1 MDNPGFMSAQPAET
15 SSASSLPW
23 RDALKVY
30 LEPATLRMLALGFS
44 AGLPLLLVLGTLSF
58 RLREAGIDR
67 TTIGYLSWVGL
78 AYGFKWVW
86 APLVDRLPLPPLT
99 TLLGRRRGWLLLAQG
114 LVIAGLVG
122 MALNDPRQGLQPLI
136 WCALLVAFGSATQD
150 IALDAFRIE
159 SAETR
164 KQAALAAAY
173 QTGYRLAM
181 IWAGAGVLW
190 VAAWAEVAPVAG
202 VTGAA
207 AYQNGAWKTAY
218 LVMAASMAVGV
229 LTVLLSPE
237 PSPVN
242 RQAETIDTAATR
254 EQVAATGIPVY
265 GAMLALAMIVLVPV
279 AVAFNVQFSVLVGV
293 LLFYLTPAA
302 LVYIALVVLAA
313 RMKWRVRVPP
323 QALSLVVW
331 FIHAFYRPFADFIRR
346 YKWQAAL
353 ILALIAIYRISDV
366 VMGIMANPFYVDMG
380 FTKDEVATVSKIY
393 GVVMTLVGAFVG
405 GVLSMRLGVMRVLM
419 LGAVLSAA
427 SNLLFAWLAS
437 RGHDLTALIAV
448 VSADNLA
455 GGIAS
460 AAFIAY
466 LSSLTNISYSAT
478 QYALFSSLMLLLPK
492 FIAGYS
498 GVFVDAYGYAPFFTA
513 TALLG
518 VPVLLLVALAA
529 RITTTTAP
537 AERQ

>member
-1 MDNPGFMSAQPAET
+1 MSAPSAAEATPA
-15 SSASSLPW
+15 LPW

-44 AGLPLLLVLGTLSF
+44 AGLPLLLVLGTLSY

-67 TTIGYLSWVGL
+67 ATIGFLSWVGL

-99 TLLGRRRGWLLLAQG
+99 TLLGRRRGWLLLAQTV
-114 LVIAGLVG
+114 VIVGLVG
-122 MALNDPRQGLQPLI
+122 MAVNDPSAGLRPMI

-190 VAAWAEVAPVAG
+190 VAAWAEVS
-202 VTGAA
+202 GASG
-207 AYQNGAWKTAY
+207 YQNGAWKTAY
-218 LVMAASMAVGV
+218 LVMAGSMAVGV

-237 PSPVN
+237 PIRRVLPQPKN
-242 RQAETIDTAATR
+242 AAEWL
-254 EQVAATGIPVY
+254 Q
-265 GAMLALAMIVLVPV
+265 
-279 AVAFNVQFSVLVGV
+279 SVLVE
-293 LLFYLTPAA
+293 
-302 LVYIALVVLAA
+302 
-313 RMKWRVRVPP
+313 
-323 QALSLVVW
+323 
-331 FIHAFYRPFADFIRR
+331 PFADFIRR

-353 ILALIAIYRISDV
+353 ILSLIAIYRISDV

-380 FTKDEVATVSKIY
+380 FTKEEVANVSKVF
-393 GVVMTLVGAFVG
+393 GVIMTLVGAFVG
-405 GVLSMRLGVMRVLM
+405 GVLSMRVGVMRVLM

-427 SNLLFAWLAS
+427 SNLLFAWLAG
-437 RGHDLTALIAV
+437 RGHDLHALIAV

-466 LSSLTNISYSAT
+466 LSSLTNVSYSAT

-498 GVFVDAYGYAPFFTA
+498 GVFVDAYGYSTFFIA
-513 TALLG
+513 TAVLG
-518 VPVLLLVALAA
+518 VPVLVLVALASRAA
-529 RITTTTAP
+529 RAQHASTASTDP
-537 AERQ
+537 NS